1 MVVVKGDEA
10 ETLTLLTTVSTLLLV
25 TSSVTVKSPVM
36 ELSLLLL
43 QLKSTLLP
51 SVTGGLGVTD
61 KVGVCGRTAHVG
73 NNNNNIISKVFIYK
87 VQNHVRRDFCK
98 RIHARTHVHTH
109 ARTHTHTH
117 THTQHARTHS
127 RTHPRTHALTH
138 TPTHAHTHPYTHPH
152 ADPPTHTH
160 ARTHAHIHI
169 EALAHKSK

>member
-10 ETLTLLTTVSTLLLV
+10 ETLTLLTTVSTPLLV

-73 NNNNNIISKVFIYK
+73 SNNNIISKEFIYK
-87 VQNHVRRDFCK
+87 VQNLVRRNYCK
-98 RIHARTHVHTH
+98 RIHARTHAH
-109 ARTHTHTH
+109 AR
-117 THTQHARTHS
+117 
-127 RTHPRTHALTH
+127 
-138 TPTHAHTHPYTHPH
+138 
-152 ADPPTHTH
+152 THTH
-160 ARTHAHIHI
+160 ARTHIHTHNARTHAHT
-169 EALAHKSK
+169 EAPAHKSIMTIQSLNSAITNNNNTGERVVVLFIYKHSPDTW

>member
-10 ETLTLLTTVSTLLLV
+10 ETLTLLTTVSTPLLV

-73 NNNNNIISKVFIYK
+73 SNNM
-87 VQNHVRRDFCK
+87 
-98 RIHARTHVHTH
+98 
-109 ARTHTHTH
+109 
-117 THTQHARTHS
+117 
-127 RTHPRTHALTH
+127 
-138 TPTHAHTHPYTHPH
+138 
-152 ADPPTHTH
+152 
-160 ARTHAHIHI
+160 
-169 EALAHKSK
+169 

>member
-10 ETLTLLTTVSTLLLV
+10 ETLTLLTTVSTPLLV

-73 NNNNNIISKVFIYK
+73 SNNNIISKEFIYK
-87 VQNHVRRDFCK
+87 VQNLVRRNYCK
-98 RIHARTHVHTH
+98 RIHARTRTHTHAHTRTH
-109 ARTHTHTH
+109 ARTY
-117 THTQHARTHS
+117 THTQR
-127 RTHPRTHALTH
+127 
-138 TPTHAHTHPYTHPH
+138 THAHT
-152 ADPPTHTH
+152 
-160 ARTHAHIHI
+160 
-169 EALAHKSK
+169 EAPAHKSIMTIQSLNSAITNNNNTGERAVVLFIYKHSPDTW